1 MRKISSQTCV
11 KFSSDFGKLRIYLT
25 IMRLFCALFLVT
37 SLLSCESE
45 KYDQIIRHALVYD
58 GSGKPPVK
66 MDVALRG
73 DSIAAIGDLS
83 KAEANEIID
92 AEGLALAP
100 GFIDAHSHH
109 DRGLRSN
116 PDGQALVS
124 QGITTIIV
132 GQDGFSQSPLQNYF
146 QWLTDS
152 AVAVNVGS
160 YSGHN
165 TLREQVLGDDFKRE
179 ATPEE
184 VEQMRSLLH
193 ADMLAGAFGLSTGL
207 EYDPGI
213 YSHKEEVLKLSHL
226 LPEYGGRYISH
237 IRSEDRYF
245 WDAIDEVLV
254 IGRETKVPV
263 QISHIKLAM
272 RSLWGKSDSLLQVL
286 ENARAEGV
294 NVTADLYPY
303 AYWSSTIRVLFPD
316 RNFSDLKE
324 AEFILREVTTPE
336 GIIFSSYTPNPEYN
350 GKSLAYAASVEKM
363 TPAKMLIELIRRL
376 DACEANGDDCGGSIV
391 ATSMEEADIE
401 KLMQWEH
408 TGICSDGSSSGRH
421 PRGYGAF
428 TRVLSKYVREN
439 KTVSWEKAIYKMTGL
454 TAQNLGI
461 EKRGFIKKGYFA
473 DLVLFDPTIVTD
485 RASIA
490 EPQKMSGGIHK
501 VWINGVPVFV
511 QGKTTQRFP
520 GMVLRRK

>member
-1 MRKISSQTCV
+1 MRV
-11 KFSSDFGKLRIYLT
+11 FF
-25 IMRLFCALFLVT
+25 ALSLI
-37 SLLSCESE
+37 SLLLGCQPE
-45 KYDQIIRHALVYD
+45 KYDRIIRNALVYD
-58 GSGKPPVK
+58 GSGGPAVK
-66 MDVALRG
+66 TDVGLRG
-73 DSIAAIGDLS
+73 DTIAAIGDLS
-83 KAEANEIID
+83 KAETLEMVD
-92 AEGLALAP
+92 GEGLVLAP

-109 DRGLRSN
+109 DRGLRTN
-116 PDGQALVS
+116 PDGLALVS

-146 QWLTDS
+146 QWLSDS

-165 TLREQVLGDDFKRE
+165 TLREQVLGDDFKRL

-184 VEQMRSLLH
+184 VEQMKSLLH
-193 ADMLAGAFGLSTGL
+193 ADMLAGALGLSTGL

-213 YSHKEEVLKLSHL
+213 YSHQEEVLALSHV
-226 LPEYGGRYISH
+226 LPQYGGRYISH

-245 WDAIDEVLV
+245 WDAINEVLT

-272 RSLWGKSDSLLQVL
+272 RSLWGRADSTLQLL
-286 ENARAEGV
+286 EKARAEGI
-294 NVTADLYPY
+294 NVTADIYPY

-350 GKSLAYAASVEKM
+350 GKSLAYAATVEKM

-376 DACEANGDDCGGSIV
+376 DACEAKGDDCGGSIV
-391 ATSMEEADIE
+391 ATSMEEADIK
-401 KLMQWEH
+401 KLMQWSH

-421 PRGYGAF
+421 PRGFGAF
-428 TRVLSKYVREN
+428 TRVLAKYVRE
-439 KTVSWEKAIYKMTGL
+439 EKILSMEEAIYKMTHL

-461 EKRGFIKKGYFA
+461 EKRGLIKEGYFA
-473 DLVLFDPTIVTD
+473 DLVLFNPTTVSD
-485 RASIA
+485 HASIA
-490 EPQKMSGGIHK
+490 EPQKISTGIEK
-501 VWINGVPVFV
+501 VWVNGVKVFEE
-511 QGKTTQRFP
+511 GKVTQLFP
-520 GMVLRRK
+520 GKVIRRK

>member
-1 MRKISSQTCV
+1 MRIFLV
-11 KFSSDFGKLRIYLT
+11 
-25 IMRLFCALFLVT
+25 LFLT
-37 SLLSCESE
+37 SLLLGCQPE
-45 KYDQIIRHALVYD
+45 KYDSIIRNALVYD
-58 GSGKPPVK
+58 GSGRPAVK
-66 MDVALRG
+66 TDVGLRS
-73 DSIAAIGDLS
+73 DTIAAIGDLS
-83 KAEANEIID
+83 KAETLEMVD
-92 AEGLALAP
+92 GEGLVLAP

-109 DRGLRSN
+109 DRGLRTS
-116 PDGQALVS
+116 PDGLALVS

-165 TLREQVLGDDFKRE
+165 TLREQVLGDDFKRL

-184 VEQMRSLLH
+184 VEQMKSLLQT
-193 ADMLAGAFGLSTGL
+193 DMLAGALGLSTGL

-213 YSHKEEVLKLSHL
+213 YSRKDEVLALSHV
-226 LPEYGGRYISH
+226 LPQYGGRYISH

-245 WDAIDEVLV
+245 WEAINEVLV

-272 RSLWGKSDSLLQVL
+272 RSLWGRADSTLQLL
-286 ENARAEGV
+286 EKARAEGI
-294 NVTADLYPY
+294 NVTADIYPY

-350 GKSLAYAASVEKM
+350 GNSLAYAASVEKM

-376 DACEANGDDCGGSIV
+376 DACEAKGDDCGGSIV
-391 ATSMEEADIE
+391 ATSMEESDI
-401 KLMQWEH
+401 KILLQWDH

-421 PRGYGAF
+421 PRGFGAF
-428 TRVLSKYVREN
+428 TRVLAKYVRE
-439 KTVSWEKAIYKMTGL
+439 EKVLALEEAIHKMTYL

-461 EKRGFIKKGYFA
+461 EKRGLIKEGYYA
-473 DLVLFDPTIVTD
+473 DLVLFDPATVTD
-485 RASIA
+485 HASIA
-490 EPQKMSGGIHK
+490 EPQKMSAGIEK
-501 VWINGVPVFV
+501 VWVNGEKVFEK
-511 QGKTTQRFP
+511 GKTTQRYP
-520 GMVLRRK
+520 GMVIRRK

>member
-1 MRKISSQTCV
+1 
-11 KFSSDFGKLRIYLT
+11 
-25 IMRLFCALFLVT
+25 MRLFLALFVT
-37 SLLSCESE
+37 YLLLGCQPER
-45 KYDQIIRHALVYD
+45 YDRIIRNARVYD
-58 GSGKPPVK
+58 GSGKPGVK
-66 MDVALRG
+66 TDVGLRG
-73 DSIAAIGDLS
+73 DTIAAIGDLS
-83 KAEANEIID
+83 KAEAMEIVD
-92 AEGLALAP
+92 AEGLVLTP

-109 DRGLRSN
+109 DRGLRAN
-116 PDGQALVS
+116 PDGLALVS

-132 GQDGFSQSPLQNYF
+132 GQDGFSEYPLRNYF

-165 TLREQVLGDDFKRE
+165 TLREQILGDDFKRE

-184 VEQMRSLLH
+184 VEKMKSLLQ
-193 ADMLAGAFGLSTGL
+193 ADMEAGALGLSTGL

-213 YSHKEEVLKLSHL
+213 YSHKDEVLTLAHV
-226 LPEYGGRYISH
+226 LPEHGGRYISH

-245 WDAIDEVLV
+245 WEAINEVLV

-272 RSLWGKSDSLLQVL
+272 RSLWGRADSTIQLL
-286 ENARAEGV
+286 EKARTEGI
-294 NVTADLYPY
+294 NVTADIYPY

-350 GKSLAYAASVEKM
+350 GKSLAYAASLEKM

-391 ATSMEEADIE
+391 ATSMEETDIE
-401 KLMQWEH
+401 KLLLWNH

-421 PRGYGAF
+421 PRGFGAF
-428 TRVLSKYVREN
+428 TRVLAKYVREQ
-439 KTVSWEKAIYKMTGL
+439 KVLSLEEAIHKMTYL

-461 EKRGFIKKGYFA
+461 EKRGLIKEGYFA
-473 DLVLFDPTIVTD
+473 DLVLFDSATVTD
-485 RASIA
+485 HASIA
-490 EPQKMSGGIHK
+490 EPQKMSSGIQK
-501 VWINGVPVFV
+501 VWVNGVKVFEE
-511 QGKTTQRFP
+511 GKSTQHYP
-520 GMVLRRK
+520 GRVIRRK